1 MAKKKD
7 LLNTKNTKAMQ
18 KTKRKTNTIREKRR
32 FYNFCV
38 KIGID
43 VASFEVANLQ
53 IHEIPPRPKS
63 TFKQRASEIKQRFNH
78 VFKTQNPI
86 ENYPNIESIKFERV

>member
-1 MAKKKD
+1 
-7 LLNTKNTKAMQ
+7 MQ

-63 TFKQRASEIKQRFNH
+63 TLKNRASEIKETYNYKFSNS
-78 VFKTQNPI
+78 I
-86 ENYPNIESIKFERV
+86 EKCFSDFPNIENLLFVKK